1 MLARMKKHIRMPTEK
16 EQWLLEHLVVR
27 PIRRDEDAR
36 AQRLLEKHHYL
47 GGLKAVGERITY
59 VICSPTGGWL
69 GLAIFC
75 AAARHLKPRDT
86 WIGWVAEQ
94 CRRRLG
100 LVINNARFLI
110 LPAHAT
116 PNLATR
122 AMRLMLDRVSDDWQA
137 RYGHPV
143 LLVETFVD
151 PAQFSGTI
159 YRAGGWVE
167 LGRTSG
173 WGRCGRDY
181 YVKHNRPKRL
191 FVKELCR
198 NARRSLQAEHLK
210 PSLAMVE
217 EKVSPRCTQSAKELR
232 SLVEH
237 FKKVKDL
244 RGRIGRYPLW
254 TLLAIVALAQ
264 LCGAPRGQK
273 EIAQFAGR
281 LNQGQRHGLGIRRDR
296 KTGKYPTPSQPTFC
310 RLLKRVDPR
319 EVEEA
324 ILAFQRQMR
333 GEAPANEVVA
343 MDGKEPL
350 HSGGTQILT
359 AVTAGSQ
366 FYLGSTTVDKK
377 SNEIPA
383 ARELIGRLDLAG
395 RLVGLDALHTQQ
407 ETAIDLV
414 LKAGADYQFTV
425 KSNQKGLRSR
435 IQNQFAATPAAF
447 PPSGQFARPCVQPRM
462 ESESVGR
469 TLSVQQ
475 YSGPGSNVF
484 PVCGTSGPCVQENR
498 KT

>member
-1 MLARMKKHIRMPTEK
+1 MLVCMKKHIRMPTEK

-75 AAARHLKPRDT
+75 AAARHLKHRDT

-94 CRRRLG
+94 CRRRLS

-110 LPAHAT
+110 LPAHAM

-210 PSLAMVE
+210 PSLAMVR
-217 EKVSPRCTQSAKELR
+217 KRWR
-232 SLVEH
+232 H
-237 FKKVKDL
+237 
-244 RGRIGRYPLW
+244 
-254 TLLAIVALAQ
+254 VARK
-264 LCGAPRGQK
+264 APRNC
-273 EIAQFAGR
+273 IPWWSTS
-281 LNQGQRHGLGIRRDR
+281 RR
-296 KTGKYPTPSQPTFC
+296 
-310 RLLKRVDPR
+310 
-319 EVEEA
+319 
-324 ILAFQRQMR
+324 
-333 GEAPANEVVA
+333 
-343 MDGKEPL
+343 
-350 HSGGTQILT
+350 
-359 AVTAGSQ
+359 
-366 FYLGSTTVDKK
+366 
-377 SNEIPA
+377 
-383 ARELIGRLDLAG
+383 
-395 RLVGLDALHTQQ
+395 
-407 ETAIDLV
+407 
-414 LKAGADYQFTV
+414 
-425 KSNQKGLRSR
+425 
-435 IQNQFAATPAAF
+435 
-447 PPSGQFARPCVQPRM
+447 
-462 ESESVGR
+462 
-469 TLSVQQ
+469 
-475 YSGPGSNVF
+475 
-484 PVCGTSGPCVQENR
+484 
-498 KT
+498 

>member
-27 PIRRDEDAR
+27 PIKRDEDVR
-36 AQRLLEKHHYL
+36 VQRLLERHHYL

-59 VICSPTGGWL
+59 AICSPTGGWI

-75 AAARHLKPRDT
+75 AAARHLKHRDT
-86 WIGWVAEQ
+86 WIGWVTEQ
-94 CRRRLG
+94 CRRRLS
-100 LVINNARFLI
+100 LVINNARFLVI
-110 LPAHAT
+110 PATAT

-122 AMRLMLDRVSDDWQA
+122 AMRLMLDRVSADWQA
-137 RYGHPV
+137 HYGHPV

-151 PAQFSGTI
+151 PAQFSGTV

-191 FVKELCR
+191 FMKELCR

-217 EKVSPRCTQSAKELR
+217 EKVSPRCTQSAKELH
-232 SLVEH
+232 SLAEH
-237 FKKVKDL
+237 FKKVKDF
-244 RGRIGRYPLW
+244 RVRIGRYPLW

-264 LCGAPRGQK
+264 MCGAPRGQK

-281 LNQGQRHGLGIRRDR
+281 LSQGQRHGLGIRRDR
-296 KTGKYPTPSQPTFC
+296 KTGKYPSPCQPTFC
-310 RLLKRVDPR
+310 RLLKRVAPL

-333 GEAPANEVVA
+333 GDAPANEIVA
-343 MDGKEPL
+343 IDGKEPL
-350 HSGGTQILT
+350 HSRGTQILT

-383 ARELIGRLDLAG
+383 ARKLIRRLDLTG

-414 LKAGADYQFTV
+414 LEAGADYQFTV
-425 KSNQKGLRSR
+425 KSNQKGLKSR

-447 PPSGQFARPCVQPRM
+447 PPSGQFAHPCVQPRV

-475 YSGPGSNVF
+475 AGGPRSNVF
-484 PVCGTSGPCVQENR
+484 PVRGASGPCVQENR
-498 KT
+498 ET

>member
-1 MLARMKKHIRMPTEK
+1 MPTEK
-16 EQWLLEHLVVR
+16 EQWLLEHLAVR

-36 AQRLLEKHHYL
+36 AQRLLERHHYL
-47 GGLKAVGERITY
+47 GGLKAVGERISY

-75 AAARHLKPRDT
+75 SAAKHLKPRDT
-86 WIGWVAEQ
+86 WIGWTVEQ

-110 LPAHAT
+110 LPAHQT

-122 AMRLMLDRVSDDWQA
+122 AMRLILDRVSGDWQA

-159 YRAGGWVE
+159 YRAGGWME
-167 LGRTSG
+167 LGQTSG

-191 FVKELCR
+191 FMKELCR

-210 PSLAMVE
+210 ASLAMVE
-217 EKVSPRCTQSAKELR
+217 EKVAPRCTQSAKELR

-244 RGRIGRYPLW
+244 RVRIGRYPLW
-254 TLLAIVALAQ
+254 TLLAMVALAQ
-264 LCGAPRGQK
+264 MCGAPRGQK

-281 LNQGQRHGLGIRRDR
+281 LSQGQRHGLGIRRNR
-296 KTGKYPTPSQPTFC
+296 KTRKYPSPTQPTFC
-310 RLLKRVDPR
+310 RLLKRVDPL

-333 GEAPANEVVA
+333 GDAPVNEIVS

-350 HSGGTQILT
+350 HSRGTQILT

-383 ARELIGRLDLAG
+383 ARELIDRLDLTG

-407 ETAIDLV
+407 ETAIKLV
-414 LKAGADYQFTV
+414 LEAGADYQFTV

-447 PPSGQFARPCVQPRM
+447 SPSGQFARPCVQPRM

-469 TLSVQQ
+469 TLSV
-475 YSGPGSNVF
+475 
-484 PVCGTSGPCVQENR
+484 
-498 KT
+498 